1 MSQVLEPRAYRRSLI
16 RMTLAVFAI
25 FTIHSTALKILWVET
40 KTDITFMIPV
50 LVDVIPYAMDLCEM
64 IGMLVAYTAVL
75 YNWRLTSRAQ
85 RRGYV
90 ISFIALTAY
99 KFILQMIVSLIM
111 DGAIPTGSDL
121 LQGVLQM
128 VLDIAQFAVVLIIIR
143 SVMRRTNEF
152 IAEKKSLEGK
162 LEGYHFD
169 EEALFFP
176 FRSLIDRQN
185 PLQRSALWIGVMITV
200 TRAAQQLES
209 DLFFAVKYGLDI
221 PDSIVDLIGLVL
233 GYVLTAV
240 VGFAFYLGM
249 LWGLMTLRG
258 HELKFRSFNKN

>member
-25 FTIHSTALKILWVET
+25 FTVHSTVLKILWV
-40 KTDITFMIPV
+40 KTNTDVAFMIPI
-50 LVDVIPYAMDLCEM
+50 LVDVITYAMDLCEM
-64 IGMLVAYTAVL
+64 IGMLIAYTAVL
-75 YNWRLTSRAQ
+75 YNWRATSRTQ

-90 ISFIALTAY
+90 ISFIALTVY
-99 KFILQMIVSLIM
+99 KFVLQIIVSLIM
-111 DGAIPTGSDL
+111 DGVIPTGDYL
-121 LQGVLQM
+121 LQGVLQL

-143 SVMRRTNEF
+143 SVMRRTDEF

-209 DLFFAVKYGLDI
+209 DLFYAIEHGIDI
-221 PDSIVDLIGLVL
+221 PDSIVDLIGLAL
-233 GYVLTAV
+233 GYILTAV

-258 HELKFRSFNKN
+258 HDLKLRSFNKN